1 MPLNIPNSLTWARI
15 ALIPFFVGIYYF
27 PDHVISPEDKNLIAT
42 LTFIVAA
49 VTDWFDGYLARSLG
63 QTSAFGAVLDPVAD
77 KLMVAAALIVLVQ
90 LGRVDSL
97 IALVIIGRE
106 ITISALREWM
116 AKVGAAGSVAV
127 AFVGKLKTAAQMS
140 AIPLL
145 LFEAPVLG
153 FDSLQLGTLLIY
165 VAAVLTLW
173 SMGYYMRCAW
183 PELMKRSR

>member
-1 MPLNIPNSLTWARI
+1 MNLPNFLTWLRVLAIPLLI
-15 ALIPFFVGIYYF
+15 ALFYLPLRQETI
-27 PDHVISPEDKNLIAT
+27 NLAATVLFIA
-42 LTFIVAA
+42 AA
-49 VTDWFDGYLARSLG
+49 VTDWVDGYLARKLG
-63 QTSAFGAVLDPVAD
+63 QTSAFGAFLDPVAD
-77 KLMVAAALIVLVQ
+77 KLLVSAALIMLVAA
-90 LGRVDSL
+90 GRTEAIV
-97 IALVIIGRE
+97 ALVIIGRE

-145 LFEAPVLG
+145 LYQAPAFG
-153 FDSLQLGTLLIY
+153 FDGMALGTVLIY